1 MYCKGWQHAQKELL
15 TYPSKWVLHKHNALP
30 TPGRALYVI
39 TFCKSVRYI
48 RWSLVN
54 SQSAKRSRMPLVN
67 ERQLVLQAQAGS
79 AEAFGQLYDAYME
92 RIYRFIYFRVEDQ
105 QTAEDITSQ
114 VFLRAWNNL
123 DRFRLGRTPYL
134 AWLYTI
140 AHNAVIDHYRT
151 RKVTSALEDVRLSQ
165 PDYAEAVENHID
177 FAVEMTTV
185 KSAMQT
191 LTGDQQQVLTLKF
204 IEGLSNDEIARH
216 LGKREGAVR
225 ALQMRGL
232 RALAKLLEEKII
244 A

>member
-1 MYCKGWQHAQKELL
+1 
-15 TYPSKWVLHKHNALP
+15 
-30 TPGRALYVI
+30 
-39 TFCKSVRYI
+39 
-48 RWSLVN
+48 
-54 SQSAKRSRMPLVN
+54 MPLDN
-67 ERQLVLQAQAGS
+67 ERQLVLQAQAGN

-114 VFLRAWNNL
+114 VFMRAWNNL

-151 RKVTSALEDVRLSQ
+151 RKVTTALEDVRLSQ
-165 PDYAEAVENHID
+165 PDYAEVVENEID
-177 FAVEMTTV
+177 IEVEMKSI

-191 LTGDQQQVLTLKF
+191 LTGDQQQVLMLKF
-204 IEGLSNDEIARH
+204 IEGMSNDEIARH

-232 RALAKLLEEKII
+232 RALAKQLEEKMMI
-244 A
+244 

>member
-1 MYCKGWQHAQKELL
+1 M
-15 TYPSKWVLHKHNALP
+15 
-30 TPGRALYVI
+30 
-39 TFCKSVRYI
+39 
-48 RWSLVN
+48 N
-54 SQSAKRSRMPLVN
+54 SHSAKKSRMPLPN
-67 ERQLVLQAQAGS
+67 ERQLVLQAQAGN

-92 RIYRFIYFRVEDQ
+92 RIYRFVYFRVEDQ

-151 RKVTSALEDVRLSQ
+151 RKVTAALEDVRLSQ
-165 PDYAEAVENHID
+165 PDYAEAVENNID
-177 FAVEMTTV
+177 FAVEMQTI
-185 KSAMQT
+185 KEALQT
-191 LTGDQQQVLTLKF
+191 LTDDQQQVLTLKF
-204 IEGLSNDEIARH
+204 IEGMSNDEIARH

-232 RALAKLLEEKII
+232 RALAKQLEEKII

>member
-1 MYCKGWQHAQKELL
+1 L
-15 TYPSKWVLHKHNALP
+15 
-30 TPGRALYVI
+30 
-39 TFCKSVRYI
+39 
-48 RWSLVN
+48 N
-54 SQSAKRSRMPLVN
+54 SQSAKRSRMPLEN
-67 ERQLVLQAQAGS
+67 ERQLVLQAQAGN

-151 RKVTSALEDVRLSQ
+151 RKVTTALEDVRLSQ
-165 PDYAEAVENHID
+165 PDYAEVVENEID
-177 FAVEMTTV
+177 IEVEMKSI

-191 LTGDQQQVLTLKF
+191 LTGDQQQVLMLKF
-204 IEGLSNDEIARH
+204 IEGMSNDEIARH

-232 RALAKLLEEKII
+232 RALAKQLEEKMMI
-244 A
+244 

>member
-1 MYCKGWQHAQKELL
+1 M
-15 TYPSKWVLHKHNALP
+15 
-30 TPGRALYVI
+30 
-39 TFCKSVRYI
+39 
-48 RWSLVN
+48 N
-54 SQSAKRSRMPLVN
+54 SQSAKRSGAPLAN
-67 ERQLVLQAQAGS
+67 EQQLVLQAQAGN

-105 QTAEDITSQ
+105 QTAEDLTSQ

-123 DRFRLGRTPYL
+123 DRFRLGKTPYL

-151 RKVTSALEDVRLSQ
+151 RKPTAALDDVRLSQ
-165 PDYAEAVENHID
+165 PDHAEAVENNID
-177 FAVEMTTV
+177 FEVEMQSIKV
-185 KSAMQT
+185 AMQT
-191 LTGDQQQVLTLKF
+191 LTDDQQQVLTLKF
-204 IEGLSNDEIARH
+204 IEGMTNDQIARH

-232 RALAKLLEEKII
+232 RALARQLEEKMI

>member
-1 MYCKGWQHAQKELL
+1 
-15 TYPSKWVLHKHNALP
+15 
-30 TPGRALYVI
+30 
-39 TFCKSVRYI
+39 
-48 RWSLVN
+48 
-54 SQSAKRSRMPLVN
+54 MPLVN
-67 ERQLVLQAQAGS
+67 ERQLVLQAQAGN

-151 RKVTSALEDVRLSQ
+151 RKVTTALEDVRLSQ
-165 PDYAEAVENHID
+165 PDYAEVVENVID
-177 FAVEMTTV
+177 NEVEMKSI

-191 LTGDQQQVLTLKF
+191 LTGDQQQVLMLKF
-204 IEGLSNDEIARH
+204 IEGMSNDEIARH

-232 RALAKLLEEKII
+232 RALAKQLEEKIMI
-244 A
+244 

>member
-1 MYCKGWQHAQKELL
+1 M
-15 TYPSKWVLHKHNALP
+15 
-30 TPGRALYVI
+30 
-39 TFCKSVRYI
+39 
-48 RWSLVN
+48 N
-54 SQSAKRSRMPLVN
+54 SHSAKKSRMPLPN
-67 ERQLVLQAQAGS
+67 ERQLVLQAQAGN

-92 RIYRFIYFRVEDQ
+92 RIYRFVYFRVEDQ

-151 RKVTSALEDVRLSQ
+151 RKVTAALEDVRLSQ
-165 PDYAEAVENHID
+165 PDYAEAVENNID
-177 FAVEMTTV
+177 FAVEMKTI
-185 KSAMQT
+185 KEALQT
-191 LTGDQQQVLTLKF
+191 LTDDQQQVLTLKF
-204 IEGLSNDEIARH
+204 IEGMSNDEIARH

-232 RALAKLLEEKII
+232 RALAKQLEEKII

>member
-1 MYCKGWQHAQKELL
+1 
-15 TYPSKWVLHKHNALP
+15 
-30 TPGRALYVI
+30 
-39 TFCKSVRYI
+39 
-48 RWSLVN
+48 VN
-54 SQSAKRSRMPLVN
+54 SHSANKSRMPLPN
-67 ERQLVLQAQAGS
+67 ERQLVLQAQAGN

-92 RIYRFIYFRVEDQ
+92 RIYRFVYFRVEDQ

-151 RKVTSALEDVRLSQ
+151 RKVTAALEDVRLSQ
-165 PDYAEAVENHID
+165 PDYAEAVENNID
-177 FAVEMTTV
+177 FAVEMKTI
-185 KSAMQT
+185 KEALQT
-191 LTGDQQQVLTLKF
+191 LTDDQQQVLTLKF
-204 IEGLSNDEIARH
+204 IEGMSNDEIARH

-232 RALAKLLEEKII
+232 RALAKQLEEKII

>member
-1 MYCKGWQHAQKELL
+1 M
-15 TYPSKWVLHKHNALP
+15 
-30 TPGRALYVI
+30 
-39 TFCKSVRYI
+39 
-48 RWSLVN
+48 N
-54 SQSAKRSRMPLVN
+54 SQSAKRSRTPLEN

-151 RKVTSALEDVRLSQ
+151 RKATTALEDVRLSQ
-165 PDYAEAVENHID
+165 PDYAEAVENNID
-177 FAVEMTTV
+177 FAVEMSSI
-185 KSAMQT
+185 KSAMRT
-191 LTGDQQQVLTLKF
+191 LTDDQQQVLTLKF
-204 IEGLSNDEIARH
+204 IEGLSNTEIARH
-216 LGKREGAVR
+216 LGKREGAIR

>member
-1 MYCKGWQHAQKELL
+1 
-15 TYPSKWVLHKHNALP
+15 
-30 TPGRALYVI
+30 
-39 TFCKSVRYI
+39 
-48 RWSLVN
+48 
-54 SQSAKRSRMPLVN
+54 MPLVN

-165 PDYAEAVENHID
+165 PDYAEAVENNID
-177 FAVEMTTV
+177 FAVEMTTI
-185 KSAMQT
+185 KSAMLT
-191 LTGDQQQVLTLKF
+191 LTDDQQQVLTLKF
-204 IEGLSNDEIARH
+204 IEGMSNDEIARH

>member
-1 MYCKGWQHAQKELL
+1 
-15 TYPSKWVLHKHNALP
+15 
-30 TPGRALYVI
+30 
-39 TFCKSVRYI
+39 
-48 RWSLVN
+48 
-54 SQSAKRSRMPLVN
+54 MPLVN
-67 ERQLVLQAQAGS
+67 ERQLVLQAQAGN

-151 RKVTSALEDVRLSQ
+151 RKVTTALEDVRLSQ
-165 PDYAEAVENHID
+165 PDYAEVVENVID
-177 FAVEMTTV
+177 IEVEMKSI

-191 LTGDQQQVLTLKF
+191 LTGDQQQVLRLKF
-204 IEGLSNDEIARH
+204 IEGMSNDEIARH

-232 RALAKLLEEKII
+232 RALAKQLEEKIMI
-244 A
+244 